1 VISESALAQ
10 AFWKAGKLADCPVI
24 DMHGHMGGWA
34 GIWFPSQSTESMVA
48 EMDRTGVRMHCF
60 CHHGALTS
68 PDVGNE
74 ANIVAVREFP
84 THLRAYMGV
93 NPQYMD
99 IVNRDLDR
107 FDSLR
112 DVFVG
117 FKFLAG
123 YHGIPWDAP
132 QYERAWKMA
141 QERKTLLLG
150 HTWGGPGSSG
160 RPDGPA
166 QVRKAA
172 TKYPDVRLLL
182 GHSLHSSW
190 DESIA
195 IAREF
200 PNVYL
205 ELTAVLD
212 DRGVLEMFVDA
223 GLAKK
228 CLYGTDLPWFNEHYY
243 IGAVLSAKITD
254 EDRHDILHRNAE
266 KLLAEQ
272 GVKLA

>member
-1 VISESALAQ
+1 MISDSKIAPGFLKDGRSDA
-10 AFWKAGKLADCPVI
+10 CPVI

-34 GIWFPSQSTESMVA
+34 GIYFPAASTEAMVA
-48 EMDRTGVRMHCF
+48 HMERTGVKMLCF
-60 CHHGALTS
+60 CHHGALQA

-74 ANIVAVREFP
+74 ANIAPVRKFP
-84 THLRAYMGV
+84 HRLRAYMGV

-99 IVNRDLDR
+99 VVNRDLDR

-123 YHGIPWDAP
+123 YHQIPWDGP

-150 HTWGGPGSSG
+150 HTWGGPGAAG

-172 TKYPDVRLLL
+172 AKYPDVRLLL

-190 DESIA
+190 DESVA

-228 CLYGTDLPWFNEHYY
+228 CIYGTDLPWFNEHHY
-243 IGAVLSAKITD
+243 IGAVLSAKISD
-254 EDRHDILHRNAE
+254 EARHDVLHRNAE
-266 KLLAEQ
+266 RLLAEQ
-272 GVKLA
+272 GVKVA

>member
-1 VISESALAQ
+1 MISDSKIAPDFLRGGRSNA
-10 AFWKAGKLADCPVI
+10 CPVI

-34 GIWFPSQSTESMVA
+34 GIFFPAASTEAMVA
-48 EMDRTGVRMHCF
+48 HMERTGVRMLCF
-60 CHHGALTS
+60 CHHGALQS
-68 PDVGNE
+68 PDVGND
-74 ANIVAVREFP
+74 ANAVAVRKFP
-84 THLRAYMGV
+84 NRLRAYMGV

-99 IVNRDLDR
+99 VVNRDLDR

-123 YHGIPWDAP
+123 YHQIPWDAP

-150 HTWGGPGSSG
+150 HTWGGPGAAA

-172 TKYPDVRLLL
+172 EKYPDVRILL

-190 DESIA
+190 DESVA
-195 IAREF
+195 IAKEF

-254 EDRHDILHRNAE
+254 EARHDILHGNA
-266 KLLAEQ
+266 KRLLAGQ
-272 GVKLA
+272 GVNVA

>member
-1 VISESALAQ
+1 MISDSKIAPDFLK
-10 AFWKAGKLADCPVI
+10 FGRSDSCPVI

-34 GIWFPSQSTESMVA
+34 GIYFPAASAEAMVA
-48 EMDRTGVRMHCF
+48 HMERTGVKMHCF
-60 CHHGALTS
+60 CHHGALTA

-74 ANIVAVREFP
+74 ANVVAVRKFP
-84 THLRAYMGV
+84 HRLRAYMGV

-99 IVNRDLDR
+99 VVNRDLDR

-112 DVFVG
+112 DCFVG

-123 YHGIPWDAP
+123 YHQIPWDAP

-141 QERKTLLLG
+141 QERKTLVLG
-150 HTWGGPGSSG
+150 HTWGGPGAGG

-172 TKYPDVRLLL
+172 AKYPDVRLLL

-190 DESIA
+190 EESVA
-195 IAREF
+195 IAKEF

-212 DRGVLEMFVDA
+212 DRGVLEMFVNA

-228 CLYGTDLPWFNEHYY
+228 CLYGTDLPWFNEHHY
-243 IGAVLSAKITD
+243 IGAVLSAKIGD
-254 EDRHDILHRNAE
+254 DARHDVLHRNAAR
-266 KLLAEQ
+266 LLAEQ
-272 GVKLA
+272 GVKVQ